1 MPASAESSP
10 PTVAEERPLAERL
23 VLYLNGATWSGDAAV
38 ALQAVMEAAL
48 TDGTPLLLV
57 HEQRAEHDP
66 VPFKVFFE
74 RTPQALLDR
83 NIYRAIAVPLYD
95 GDEFQRVCLRQM
107 VGAPQDTLP
116 STSWQRRWPM
126 MWRRRQVHIDDEHD
140 DTPVLL
146 EMQGVKRSAKV

>member
-57 HEQRAEHDP
+57 LKLRHDRDFSLHLRPERAVRAP
-66 VPFKVFFE
+66 KTRKVPCGH
-74 RTPQALLDR
+74 AC
-83 NIYRAIAVPLYD
+83 
-95 GDEFQRVCLRQM
+95 G
-107 VGAPQDTLP
+107 
-116 STSWQRRWPM
+116 STSGAST
-126 MWRRRQVHIDDEHD
+126 HIREVSGTTSDI
-140 DTPVLL
+140 
-146 EMQGVKRSAKV
+146 